1 MDRYTMFMDKKINIA
16 KMNILPKVIYR
27 FNATPIKI
35 TMVFFRVRTN
45 NFKFCMDI
53 QQILKCQNN
62 FEKKE

>member
-1 MDRYTMFMDKKINIA
+1 MDKKINIA

-53 QQILKCQNN
+53 QQVLKCQNN

>member
-1 MDRYTMFMDKKINIA
+1 MFMDKKINIA

>member
-35 TMVFFRVRTN
+35 TMVIFYRNRKTIVKLIWNHKR
-45 NFKFCMDI
+45 
-53 QQILKCQNN
+53 L
-62 FEKKE
+62 